1 MNLTAFNANPNWQAI
16 TAAFLLAL
24 SFYLYTSSVNNKKS
38 RLGGPAAEILLGVS
52 VSFFLSALFTRF

>member
-1 MNLTAFNANPNWQAI
+1 MNLSAFNADPNWQAI
-16 TAAFLLAL
+16 TAAYLLAL

-38 RLGGPAAEILLGVS
+38 RFDGPVSEILLAVS